1 MTAYILGIIVLL
13 LSSCNSK
20 KTIATTDKPVDEI
33 TYTEQKYENISF
45 RIPDTWRQ
53 IEIENGINYKSNDQN
68 ISVSVTLTDADLSI
82 GIDSY
87 YSKIG
92 TLFTEANGYFDVEN
106 ENTTIDKAQA
116 LKINCYMDGN
126 GNNYKFSTNKQFK
139 EIYIFPCKTDQICLI
154 EFTWVTED
162 NAYSNIIETV
172 VSSIDMIDNYETAT
186 SSEEN
191 DNSMQEEE
199 SNTGITESTISIS
212 DEELLVSQDHP
223 KLTDDLE
230 EAIKFWK
237 GDNRVWI
244 KDGNVTEQS
253 SEDPIIYIETR
264 GTSYKGYSEYKLNEI
279 DQIELYFENC
289 DKGAYR
295 ISLEEALLIIAEYM
309 PLEQMKDEYI
319 IDNSVYWKN
328 EDGLTNYQITYRAV
342 DSTNDIIIQRFP
354 DTIAVIVAVDESNSV
369 KWSRI
374 SSIGSNYYGYE
385 YHDWDFDFLNNN
397 KEKKEMPQQK
407 EHYDETL
414 EGRGRADDGWDEPEY
429 IGVIGYAVISATQA
443 HAIENNEN
451 FEDTGIWVVPTYE
464 KDKQLWNEIS
474 FIPHKTEVVVREQIL
489 HHEGHGF
496 YSGYLLVETTNDK
509 TKHYIDVDNFVT
521 KPYWT
526 YQTDLHEAAMIG
538 DFVAQYKQV
547 SDYYPVDSGG
557 KKLEI
562 PEGTIVLVTGV
573 TSSSSLYNIDETGIE
588 AVVWKEWA
596 NGYGGVKCHFNE
608 NDLII
613 VD

>member
-1 MTAYILGIIVLL
+1 M
-13 LSSCNSK
+13 
-20 KTIATTDKPVDEI
+20 EI
-33 TYTEQKYENISF
+33 TINLV
-45 RIPDTWRQ
+45 RINSLR
-53 IEIENGINYKSNDQN
+53 
-68 ISVSVTLTDADLSI
+68 
-82 GIDSY
+82 
-87 YSKIG
+87 
-92 TLFTEANGYFDVEN
+92 
-106 ENTTIDKAQA
+106 
-116 LKINCYMDGN
+116 
-126 GNNYKFSTNKQFK
+126 
-139 EIYIFPCKTDQICLI
+139 IYIFPCKTNQICI
-154 EFTWVTED
+154 MEFTWVTED
-162 NAYSNIIETV
+162 NAFSNTIETV
-172 VSSIDMIDNYETAT
+172 VSSIDIIDNYETAT

-212 DEELLVSQDHP
+212 DEELL
-223 KLTDDLE
+223 
-230 EAIKFWK
+230 
-237 GDNRVWI
+237 
-244 KDGNVTEQS
+244 
-253 SEDPIIYIETR
+253 
-264 GTSYKGYSEYKLNEI
+264 
-279 DQIELYFENC
+279 
-289 DKGAYR
+289 
-295 ISLEEALLIIAEYM
+295 
-309 PLEQMKDEYI
+309 
-319 IDNSVYWKN
+319 
-328 EDGLTNYQITYRAV
+328 
-342 DSTNDIIIQRFP
+342 
-354 DTIAVIVAVDESNSV
+354 
-369 KWSRI
+369 
-374 SSIGSNYYGYE
+374 
-385 YHDWDFDFLNNN
+385 
-397 KEKKEMPQQK
+397 MPQQK

-443 HAIENNEN
+443 HVIENNEN

-464 KDKQLWNEIS
+464 KDKQFWDEIG

-489 HHEGHGF
+489 HHDGHGF

-509 TKHYIDVDNFVT
+509 TKYYINVYNFVT

-573 TSSSSLYNIDETGIE
+573 TSSSRLYNIDETGIE